1 MKRYLPFAMLLI
13 CNALFAQ
20 QALDTNTF
28 STDQTIT
35 YDHVGPGFLTLKFG
49 SGQYQIKKYNSAKQE
64 VAVQTIALQLPV
76 ANTSFYGLRFF
87 PNSTKCLIIAKNRI
101 NPTWP
106 IGINGPYAYHF
117 VVYDYQS
124 QQVLANQV
132 DTFNILNLKIVPHTS
147 SSFYMIHTER
157 TLSTETEM
165 LKCYL
170 LNDNLQ
176 YAYIN
181 TIPMSMV
188 ASYGFLDECYMESD
202 GDRTFVMTRAE
213 AGFYMTEQY
222 DEYFNLV
229 QTETATGYA
238 QNLGPNLAQGIGQHL
253 LYKRLNSDSIL
264 IINQYR
270 DNQFNFTWEIGWWKS
285 PLQPLSDTIF
295 KAPLFDTSL
304 ELGNTYATGANR
316 VLLDPQAR
324 QILIFAAPV
333 NSQVND
339 LYYERIY
346 YFDYQFNLLCEDSM
360 SLPDIYSKYGLAL
373 VDQQSYLA
381 HYQTASIEFKPVYCQ
396 ASILPTQDPP
406 EADSNEPTQLVLYPN
421 PSGGAFQI
429 VNPDKALSKI
439 SIYTSIGN
447 KLREI
452 ESSDEL
458 IQVELLGLPKGLYQ
472 LQLDQNGQTQLVTI
486 MIQ

>member
-1 MKRYLPFAMLLI
+1 MKRYLPILMMLI
-13 CNALFAQ
+13 CNAFFAQ
-20 QALDTNTF
+20 QVLDTTAF
-28 STDQTIT
+28 STDQALT
-35 YDHVGPGFLTLKFG
+35 YDHAGPGFLTLKFG
-49 SGQYQIKKYNSAKQE
+49 SGQYEIKHYDGTKQV
-64 VAVQTIALQLPV
+64 VAIQTIALQLPE

-87 PNSTKCLIIAKNRI
+87 PNTTKCLIVAKNRI

-117 VVYDYQS
+117 IVYDYQS

-188 ASYGFLDECYMESD
+188 ASYGYLDECYMESD
-202 GDRTFVMTRAE
+202 GDRKLVMTRAE

-222 DEYFNLV
+222 NEYFDLV

-238 QNLGPNLAQGIGQHL
+238 QNLGPNLVQSLGQHL
-253 LYKRLNSDSIL
+253 MYKRLNSDSLL

-270 DNQFNFTWEIGWWKS
+270 DNQFNYTWELGWWKS

-295 KAPLFDTSL
+295 KAPLFDPSL

-316 VLLDPQAR
+316 VLLDPYAR
-324 QILIFAAPV
+324 QILVFAAPV
-333 NSQVND
+333 SPQVND
-339 LYYERIY
+339 DYYQRIY
-346 YFDYQFNLLCEDSM
+346 YFDYHFNLLCEDSM
-360 SLPDIYSKYGLAL
+360 SLPEIYSKYGLFN
-373 VDQQSYLA
+373 VDGQSYLA
-381 HYQTASIEFKPVYCQ
+381 HYQTAAIEFDPVFCQ
-396 ASILPTQDPP
+396 SSALPTQDPP
-406 EADSNEPTQLVLYPN
+406 LTETNEPTQLVLYPN
-421 PSGGAFQI
+421 PSNGIFQI
-429 VNPDKALSKI
+429 NNPDQVLSKI
-439 SIYTSIGN
+439 SVYTSIGN
-447 KLREI
+447 KMREI
-452 ESSDEL
+452 ESSEKL
-458 IQVELLGLPKGLYQ
+458 IQIELLGLPKGLYQ
-472 LQLDQNGQTQLVTI
+472 LHLEQSSNVQQAAI